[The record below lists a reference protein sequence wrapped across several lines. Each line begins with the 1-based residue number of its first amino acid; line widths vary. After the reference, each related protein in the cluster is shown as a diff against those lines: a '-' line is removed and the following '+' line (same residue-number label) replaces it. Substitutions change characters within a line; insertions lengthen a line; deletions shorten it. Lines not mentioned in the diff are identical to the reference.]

1 MNPFDGLGIDVAGLG
16 DINGDGFGDFVIGS
30 VDQSNSSLRDGVTRS
45 FAFVVFGNDD
55 GQNIDVGMIDEG
67 AQGGFRVTGSNN
79 AAYSYYDPID
89 FAGATVSSVGDV
101 NGDGLNDIA
110 IAAPGADFSYPGD
123 EGAIYIV
130 FGGTDIADVN
140 VLDIQDGSSDR
151 GFFIQADASFGGGGP
166 TFGIAQEVA
175 SVGDLNGD
183 GLDDLVFS
191 SLDRPIATIV
201 FGQEGTN
208 SINAGDI
215 ATDSSLGFEVT
226 GISVGGGQSLNVSSA
241 GDFNGDGFADL
252 LIGSPRL
259 YDERGAFVL
268 FGGETINNIDASEIR
283 NGTVNGFAIVDN
295 GADAD
300 VISVGSAV
308 SAIGDVN
315 GDGFDDIAVGASG
328 LTERYYNYST
338 YYDEFPN
345 NAGGAFVIFGN
356 DSGSTA
362 EVDVATLAT
371 SGGTPVTF
379 DSTGTDGNDVI
390 DGFLQSEVLFG
401 GLGDDTISGNG
412 GSDVIN
418 GGAGDDTIILNS
430 DNVAE
435 LFTGATDGILAS
447 VNGGTGDDTLVL
459 DGSGIMLDFTNLN
472 SGRVD
477 SIENIDITGDG
488 DNTLTLDANDLFD
501 LSETT
506 NELIIFGDSGDTVN
520 ASGSFTDTG
529 TDQMI
534 DGQLFDVF
542 IDGNATLIIDQDI
555 TTTII

>member
-1 MNPFDGLGIDVAGLG
+1 M
-16 DINGDGFGDFVIGS
+16 
-30 VDQSNSSLRDGVTRS
+30 
-45 FAFVVFGNDD
+45 
-55 GQNIDVGMIDEG
+55 
-67 AQGGFRVTGSNN
+67 TGSNN
-79 AAYSYYDPID
+79 AADTYDPID
-89 FAGATVSSVGDV
+89 FAGTAVSSVGDV

-110 IAAPGADFSYPGD
+110 IAAPGADFSYGN

-140 VLDIQDGSSDR
+140 VLDIQDGSSNR
-151 GFFIQADASFGGGGP
+151 GFFIQADESFGGGGP
-166 TFGIAQEVA
+166 AFGIAREVA

-191 SLDRPIATIV
+191 SFDRPIATIV

-252 LIGSPRL
+252 FIGSPRV

-268 FGGETINNIDASEIR
+268 FGGATINNIDASEIR

-435 LFTGATDGILAS
+435 LFTGATDGTLAS
-447 VNGGTGDDTLVL
+447 INGGTGDDTLVL

-506 NELIIFGDSGDTVN
+506 NELVIFGDSGDTVN